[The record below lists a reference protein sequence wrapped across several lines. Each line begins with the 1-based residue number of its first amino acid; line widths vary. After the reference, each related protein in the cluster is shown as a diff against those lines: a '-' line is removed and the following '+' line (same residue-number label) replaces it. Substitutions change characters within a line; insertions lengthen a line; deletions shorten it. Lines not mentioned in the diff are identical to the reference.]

1 MSINPESEPSRAQE
15 RSSCYAEGPNFS
27 VTLPGSD
34 WFLAHD
40 YKVPLGIFFKQ
51 QKLTYSFA
59 AMRKGPESDLQDTA
73 GILKHDR
80 IYYVAVPE
88 DRISNNILEIGTPD
102 LLWLLDYVSELSN
115 SSASYPPF
123 SWTEEV
129 EAFNTSCVVI
139 EHPDGIDPDV
149 VRYKIYPY
157 AYTSRDFLLVTIKT
171 KGQTYDKIRE
181 RVLQV
186 ARSVELKNPAPPK
199 SLQILERALS
209 SKVTVDEFLTMMDAY
224 WIPNSDERGLL
235 YEAAMEN
242 YKNHFPDD
250 VGCYNAGILAIKNL
264 CEHATIAFN
273 KALDAYELQV
283 KLGIEQDNEGEFE
296 TLKNALAGYFLEL
309 KPDINITPE
318 VLTQLDPK
326 HLAELVRSA
335 LPGPEITKLQERM
348 TELELI

>member
-88 DRISNNILEIGTPD
+88 GRISNNILEIGTPD

-139 EHPDGIDPDV
+139 EHPDGFDPDV
-149 VRYKIYPY
+149 VRYKILSVCIHL
-157 AYTSRDFLLVTIKT
+157 SRL
-171 KGQTYDKIRE
+171 
-181 RVLQV
+181 
-186 ARSVELKNPAPPK
+186 P
-199 SLQILERALS
+199 
-209 SKVTVDEFLTMMDAY
+209 
-224 WIPNSDERGLL
+224 
-235 YEAAMEN
+235 
-242 YKNHFPDD
+242 
-250 VGCYNAGILAIKNL
+250 
-264 CEHATIAFN
+264 
-273 KALDAYELQV
+273 
-283 KLGIEQDNEGEFE
+283 
-296 TLKNALAGYFLEL
+296 AGYHKDKRPNLRQDTRTSSSGCTL
-309 KPDINITPE
+309 RRAKGPSTTQIPPDSREGAYIQGNSRR
-318 VLTQLDPK
+318 VSYDDGCLLDSK
-326 HLAELVRSA
+326 LRRKRLAVRSCY
-335 LPGPEITKLQERM
+335 G
-348 TELELI
+348 EL